1 MIWRRREGRRRRGSN
16 KESKLHGVSTAP
28 VSPLLFRRLAQA
40 RATCAKTIT
49 RFATVPRSGLQPQF
63 LRCCFAVWFRL
74 AQTCAK
80 SIRRFATLARLWL
93 GLPSSCGIHTQPSEM
108 AKIALRQQLP
118 TCETRRP
125 LRVDYTHRKEH
136 TCVLANRIKTGFASH
151 FGIFCVTRACVVVI
165 YAVLGSV
172 FKLPTA

>member
-1 MIWRRREGRRRRGSN
+1 MAWARTPPPRQQQGEQAWCVMRSLGVLNLRLRR
-16 KESKLHGVSTAP
+16 
-28 VSPLLFRRLAQA
+28 A
-40 RATCAKTIT
+40 R
-49 RFATVPRSGLQPQF
+49 RSGRAPSGVLSRYGRLQPQF